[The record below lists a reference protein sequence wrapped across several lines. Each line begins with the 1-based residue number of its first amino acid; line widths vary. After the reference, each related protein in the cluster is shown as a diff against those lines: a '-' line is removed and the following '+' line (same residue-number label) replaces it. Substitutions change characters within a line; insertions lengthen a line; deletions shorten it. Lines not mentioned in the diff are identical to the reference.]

1 MMFPDIF
8 NIKWIELL
16 DVFIR
21 AILSLITLFFI
32 TKMLGTKQ
40 VSQLNLFDYVIGISI
55 GNFAAEMT
63 INLESQY
70 LNGILAV
77 TVFGVIAYLVSIAT
91 MKSILL
97 RRFFMGTPTIVIQKG
112 RLLENN
118 LRKIKLDINDLLE
131 ECRSKGYFDISKIE
145 YAIMEVSGNLSILP
159 KGQYKPVVVSDLDLP
174 ASKQGLCANVII
186 DGKIMKNNLKMVLK
200 DETWLLNEMKKQGYD
215 NYNSIL
221 LATVDINNKL
231 TIYDRNLHTVPNN
244 VLE

>member
-1 MMFPDIF
+1 MLNDIF
-8 NIKWIELL
+8 DVKWIELL

-77 TVFGVIAYLVSIAT
+77 TIFGVIAYLVSFLS
-91 MKSILL
+91 MKSIIL
-97 RRFFMGTPTIVIQKG
+97 RRFFMGTPTIVIQNGK
-112 RLLENN
+112 LLEQK
-118 LRKIKLDINDLLE
+118 LRKIKLDVNDLLE
-131 ECRSKGYFDISKIE
+131 ECRSNGYFDISEIE
-145 YAIMEVSGNLSILP
+145 YALMEVSGNLSILP
-159 KGQYKPVVVSDLDLP
+159 KGKYKPVVIDDLNLP
-174 ASKQGLCANVII
+174 IPNQGLCANVII
-186 DGKIMKNNLKMVLK
+186 DGKVMTKNLKLALK
-200 DETWLLNEMKKQGYD
+200 DESWLLNEVNKQGYD
-215 NYNSIL
+215 SYSPIL
-221 LATVDINNKL
+221 LATLDINDKL
-231 TIYDRNLHTVPNN
+231 TIYERNLHIVSTD

>member
-1 MMFPDIF
+1 
-8 NIKWIELL
+8 
-16 DVFIR
+16 
-21 AILSLITLFFI
+21 
-32 TKMLGTKQ
+32 
-40 VSQLNLFDYVIGISI
+40 
-55 GNFAAEMT
+55 MT
-63 INLESQY
+63 IVGVTY

-77 TVFGVIAYLVSIAT
+77 LLWVIAYLVSIAT
-91 MKSILL
+91 ESILKT
-97 RRFFMGTPTIVIQKG
+97 FFSTNIYEKRKVIK
-112 RLLENN
+112 RN
-118 LRKIKLDINDLLE
+118 LRKIKLDINDLLK

-159 KGQYKPVVVSDLDLP
+159 KGQYQPVVVSDLDLP

-200 DETWLLNEMKKQGYD
+200 DEAWLLNEMKKQGYD